1 MQDDKMQV
9 DGMAQVVKLLTAQ
22 DKLLR
27 QIIRKLDDLAR
38 PASPPRYPPPRKRP
52 PPKRPPRKRPP
63 RSG

>member
-52 PPKRPPRKRPP
+52 P